1 MITVNGRNVNIYN
14 SMFDYVN
21 DADFSHYEI
30 SDGKERETP
39 FINTVKPVEDP
50 NFSVWIDDKI
60 TYEGNTYVKV
70 NFGEDDDPEEYG
82 ESFMLESALD
92 EEVFVIFTEKQKGI
106 PVYVPVTGQ
115 VFRTEELAE
124 MKR

>member
-21 DADFSHYEI
+21 DADFSYYEI

-39 FINTVKPVEDP
+39 FIEAVKPVEDP
-50 NFSVWIDDKI
+50 NFSVWTDDKI
-60 TYEGNTYVKV
+60 TYEGNDFVKV

-82 ESFMLESALD
+82 ESFLLESALD
-92 EEVFVIFTEKQKGI
+92 EEVFLIFTEKQKGI
-106 PVYVPVTGQ
+106 PEYTAATGQ
-115 VFRTEELAE
+115 VFRTEELAKL
-124 MKR
+124 KR